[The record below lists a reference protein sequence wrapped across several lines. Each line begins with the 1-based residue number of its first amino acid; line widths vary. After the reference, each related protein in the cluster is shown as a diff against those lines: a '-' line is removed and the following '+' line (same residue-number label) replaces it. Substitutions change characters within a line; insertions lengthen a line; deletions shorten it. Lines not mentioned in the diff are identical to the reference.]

1 MLLCDTGVLLAA
13 GNIKDHA
20 RSACHRLLPHAE
32 GPLLVPSPV
41 LGEIGYLLQPRAGP
55 QAEVTFLRPSG
66 GDGFKVAGLQGTG
79 TGRMAGL
86 AETYTDLPPG
96 IAGAAVAAIAERPG
110 LTGIATPDRRH
121 FTVIRPR
128 HVQAF
133 TLLPGPGH
141 ALS

>member
-1 MLLCDTGVLLAA
+1 MP
-13 GNIKDHA
+13 KE
-20 RSACHRLLPHAE
+20 AE
-32 GPLLVPSPV
+32 VPSPV
-41 LGEIGYLLQPRAGP
+41 LGGIGYFLQSRAGP
-55 QAEVTFLRPSG
+55 QAEVTFLRSSG
-66 GDGFKVAGLQGTG
+66 GDGFKVAELQGTDTGTG

-86 AETYTDLPPG
+86 AGTYLDRPPG

-110 LTGIATPDRRH
+110 LAGIATLDHRH